1 MSITAASSSSSVP
14 SVVPPAL
21 AELCSL
27 HNKNAI
33 VTGGARGIGEA
44 IALRFAEA
52 GANVVVVDRDGDA
65 VGAVVARIH
74 LAGGRALGLVAD
86 VALPTTA
93 TTVVDA
99 CAKTF
104 GSVDVLVNNAGIFP
118 SKPFVEVDEG
128 IWDRVLDVNLKA
140 AFFFSQAAA
149 QRMIAAGGGGSIV
162 QIASIDALHPTGNLT
177 VYDASKGGLVMLT
190 KSMAKELAVN
200 SIRVNAIC
208 PGGVATPGV
217 DAIVDE
223 MAKGLHLTA
232 AQLQQSLGSG
242 VPLGRMGLPDDIARA
257 ALFFASPLSSWVTG
271 STLVVDG
278 GTLLK

>member
-1 MSITAASSSSSVP
+1 MSTTAASSSSSVP

-21 AELCSL
+21 TELCSL
-27 HNKNAI
+27 HHKNAI

-74 LAGGRALGLVAD
+74 VAGGRALGLVAD
-86 VALPTTA
+86 VAQPNTA

-190 KSMAKELAVN
+190 RSMAKELAVN
-200 SIRVNAIC
+200 GIRVNAIC

-223 MAKGLHLTA
+223 MARGLHLTA
-232 AQLQQSLGSG
+232 AQLQQSMGSG

>member
-1 MSITAASSSSSVP
+1 MSTAAASSSSVP
-14 SVVPPAL
+14 AVVPPAL
-21 AELCSL
+21 AEICSL
-27 HNKNAI
+27 HHRNAI

-52 GANVVVVDRDGDA
+52 GANVVVVDRDSDA

-86 VALPTTA
+86 VAEPTTA
-93 TTVVDA
+93 TTVIDA

-104 GSVDVLVNNAGIFP
+104 GSVDILVNNAGIFP

-162 QIASIDALHPTGNLT
+162 QIASIDAIHPTGNLT
-177 VYDASKGGLVMLT
+177 VYDASKGGLLMLT

-200 SIRVNAIC
+200 GIRVNAIC

-223 MAKGLHLTA
+223 MAKGLHLSA
-232 AQLQQSLGSG
+232 SQLQQSMGSG

-271 STLVVDG
+271 SALVVDG